1 FQPLVPMY
9 TLPGIVLTTDFEP
22 QLRYTLL
29 EKLCHGDFG
38 RRDAQPAPQPRW
50 LCYIVRYTI
59 GRKRPTT
66 SCKRPVIWPNEQTSA
81 ASSRAG
87 KTFSL
92 PSATAA
98 SLSSAR
104 FALSTFFFLN
114 LRSRSTCNCCFA
126 PGVRTSF
133 TSGASSSPSRYLF
146 KPMIGR
152 VPS

>member
-1 FQPLVPMY
+1 MY

-81 ASSRAG
+81 ASSNIG
-87 KTFSL
+87 KQFS
-92 PSATAA
+92 PRSTAAA
-98 SLSSAR
+98 SLSSAG
-104 FALSTFFFLN
+104 FAFSAFFFLN
-114 LRSRSTCNCCFA
+114 FASRSTCNCCLLR
-126 PGVRTSF
+126 GVRASF
-133 TSGASSSPSRYLF
+133 TSGISSSSR
-146 KPMIGR
+146 
-152 VPS
+152 

>member
-1 FQPLVPMY
+1 MY

-66 SCKRPVIWPNEQTSA
+66 SCKRPVIWPNEQTST
-81 ASSRAG
+81 ASSSVE
-87 KTFSL
+87 KQFS
-92 PSATAA
+92 PRSTTSA

-104 FALSTFFFLN
+104 LAFSAFFFLN
-114 LRSRSTCNCCFA
+114 FVNLSTCNCCLLR
-126 PGVRTSF
+126 GV
-133 TSGASSSPSRYLF
+133 
-146 KPMIGR
+146 
-152 VPS
+152 

>member
-1 FQPLVPMY
+1 MY

-66 SCKRPVIWPNEQTSA
+66 SCKRPVIWPNEHTSA
-81 ASSRAG
+81 ASSNSG
-87 KTFSL
+87 KQFFPLST
-92 PSATAA
+92 TVA

-104 FALSTFFFLN
+104 FDLSAFFFLN
-114 LRSRSTCNCCFA
+114 FVSRSTCNCCFLR
-126 PGVRTSF
+126 GVRAST
-133 TSGASSSPSRYLF
+133 TSGMSSLPFRYF
-146 KPMIGR
+146 
-152 VPS
+152 